1 MNKFTETNQGRYVVN
16 PTTWQLIIQLDYVF
30 FSYRICMM
38 WALENKIKHWVSQAS

>member
-30 FSYRICMM
+30 FSLSNLYDVGTG
-38 WALENKIKHWVSQAS
+38 E